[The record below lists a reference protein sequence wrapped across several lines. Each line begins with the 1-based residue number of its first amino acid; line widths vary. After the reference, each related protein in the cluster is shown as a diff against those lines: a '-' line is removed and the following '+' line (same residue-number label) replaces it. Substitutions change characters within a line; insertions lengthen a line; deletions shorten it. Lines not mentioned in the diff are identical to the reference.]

1 MTTDRQIT
9 HRQTNQRGKR
19 SAHVLAVLL
28 TLGLMSVTSI
38 GVASAGSGGGKDELP
53 AEDKVYAPG
62 EAECGEKNPKCKGKA
77 SPATGL
83 VNGDVVHIVA
93 KGFTKKIALGIVQ
106 CVDPDDPD
114 NGLDEGELAGVDCD
128 TVKTTAVKANKKGKV
143 VADRAVNAGP
153 FGATN
158 RVCDATHDC
167 LLSITELT
175 AGDAERVTFKIT
187 FA

>member
-1 MTTDRQIT
+1 MTR
-9 HRQTNQRGKR
+9 RAKR
-19 SAHVLAVLL
+19 PVYLLAVLAVL
-28 TLGLMSVTSI
+28 GLVAVMSPGI
-38 GVASAGSGGGKDELP
+38 AAAGGSGGEEP

-62 EAECGEKNPKCKGKA
+62 EAECGELNTKCKGSA
-77 SPATGL
+77 TPATGL
-83 VNGDVVHIVA
+83 VDGDVVHIVA
-93 KGFTKKIALGIVQ
+93 KGFSKKISLGIVQ

-128 TVKTTAVKANKKGKV
+128 TAATTAVKANKKGKV
-143 VADRAVNAGP
+143 VADRAVNSGP

-167 LLSITELT
+167 LISVTELT

>member
-1 MTTDRQIT
+1 MTRPA
-9 HRQTNQRGKR
+9 RRR
-19 SAHVLAVLL
+19 SARMFAVLAVF
-28 TLGLMSVTSI
+28 GLVTVMSPGI
-38 GVASAGSGGGKDELP
+38 AFGGEEP
-53 AEDKVYAPG
+53 AEDEKVYAPG
-62 EAECGEKNPKCKGKA
+62 EAECGELNSKCKGSA

-83 VNGDVVHIVA
+83 VDGDVVHIVA
-93 KGFTKKIALGIVQ
+93 KGFSKKISLGIVQ

-128 TVKTTAVKANKKGKV
+128 TVNTTAIKANKKGKV
-143 VADRAVNAGP
+143 VADREVNSGP

-167 LLSITELT
+167 LLSVTELT